1 MKNSLR
7 KRILKLDTFVDKICS
22 STCVSEK
29 LNWSLISYDVVP
41 SKPRMH
47 PSKDV
52 DVFEVYVIIS
62 ESIKISPYESGNPNV
77 ESTLIVVSKN
87 VTFDDNLVDSI
98 KFAKLSTLI
107 YWSIFWSISLVC
119 PSLSN
124 EI

>member
-1 MKNSLR
+1 
-7 KRILKLDTFVDKICS
+7 
-22 STCVSEK
+22 
-29 LNWSLISYDVVP
+29 
-41 SKPRMH
+41 MH

-107 YWSIFWSISLVC
+107 Y
-119 PSLSN
+119 
-124 EI
+124 